1 MRITLKR
8 IKSGLLYVLI
18 ITLISGISHST
29 SAETAAKIDNPPL
42 YLIYDVTYAGGRI
55 AEVDF
60 TESKPYSYKGQEVR
74 EIECRVESSGLF
86 DLNGLYRSIVADDY
100 SVVYFRSDEGTPGN
114 KRIIEYHFDYQNR
127 SAVVIDSRVSG
138 SDTVSSA
145 SRYDNINKKYF
156 DTVSMI
162 FKIRQGVDTLNAPA
176 FIPLFLEGR
185 QDSILIDAVVDV
197 QHIGSDGEAVDA
209 FLIKAKLP
217 RPPYPGF
224 GDRIEIYI
232 SKDEK
237 RIPLRGRIQMA
248 LGFLEITLRPQ

>member
-1 MRITLKR
+1 MRINPER
-8 IKSGLLYVLI
+8 IKPAPLCVLI
-18 ITLISGISHST
+18 ITLFSVLPHSIP
-29 SAETAAKIDNPPL
+29 AETTPKIDNPPL

-60 TESKPYSYKGQEVR
+60 TESKPYSYKGQKVR

-86 DLNGLYRSIVADDY
+86 DLNGLYRSIVTDDY

-127 SAVVIDSRVSG
+127 SAVVVDSRVSG
-138 SDTVSSA
+138 SDTVSSK
-145 SRYDNINKKYF
+145 SRYENINKKYF

-162 FKIRQGVDTLNAPA
+162 FKIRQGVDTLSAPA
-176 FIPLFLEGR
+176 YIPLFMEGR

-197 QHIGSDGEAVDA
+197 QHISSNGEAVDA
-209 FLIKAKLP
+209 FLIKARLP

-232 SKDEK
+232 SKDDK